1 VTGHTLKFIRFGWLS
16 GLAVILLLG
25 SNDVLAV
32 SRRSQ
37 TQQPQAQTRNSGPQ
51 AAPTTCQAPTAA
63 PQGQGRGD
71 RGGGNPTPTPGG
83 GSPNQG
89 GGGGRGGPGGSG
101 GPGFCWWHDESIKKE
116 IGLRDDQ
123 IRRID
128 ALYERRAKDMAPF
141 LQELSKEYDTL
152 QQMTRERTVEDSTFA
167 VQISKWSSLDQRI
180 RDSRLLMN
188 YRAYRVLDPEQYKKL
203 QAYMDKLRAD
213 FERRGRGGAAHP
225 AAR

>member
-1 VTGHTLKFIRFGWLS
+1 M
-16 GLAVILLLG
+16 
-25 SNDVLAV
+25 
-32 SRRSQ
+32 
-37 TQQPQAQTRNSGPQ
+37 
-51 AAPTTCQAPTAA
+51 TCQPATAA
-63 PQGQGRGD
+63 ASGTRAAGSTTATPSTASQGAGRGD
-71 RGGGNPTPTPGG
+71 RAGGNPTPGG

-101 GPGFCWWHDESIKKE
+101 GPGGFCWWHDEPIKKE

-188 YRAYRVLDPEQYKKL
+188 YRAYRVLDAEQYKKL